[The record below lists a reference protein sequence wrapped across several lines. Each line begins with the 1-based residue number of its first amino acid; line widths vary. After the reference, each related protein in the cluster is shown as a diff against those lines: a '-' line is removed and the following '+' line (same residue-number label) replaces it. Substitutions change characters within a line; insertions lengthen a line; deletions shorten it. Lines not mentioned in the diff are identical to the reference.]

1 LNLWDIINVDLIN
14 PIINLK
20 MRCKIEVQISY
31 LFKDSVLI
39 FWMKRNF
46 VLLVKDGMTKTGSSY
61 LVFIYAWFSSAL
73 SNGGHICRPLSFSHM
88 RCTRAHYH

>member
-1 LNLWDIINVDLIN
+1 MIFVHHLYVHLHTVLNALLNLWDLINVNLIN
-14 PIINLK
+14 SIINLK
-20 MRCKIEVQISY
+20 MKCKIEVQVSC

-61 LVFIYAWFSSAL
+61 LVFIYGFQVL
-73 SNGGHICRPLSFSHM
+73 
-88 RCTRAHYH
+88 